1 MMQALPPMCKASHR
15 ARHRQGRLRRRCAV
29 ASLRSALLDR
39 VCARRAHRFVV
50 GTEKRLAIEQRN

>member
-1 MMQALPPMCKASHR
+1 MPALPPTHQASHR

-39 VCARRAHRFVV
+39 VRARRTQRFVI
-50 GTEKRLAIEQRN
+50 GAEKRLAIEPRN